1 VPSIVYSGL
10 DASSNPTN
18 DHVEFGEWRR
28 DDLKTWR
35 GKDLPPIGATLL
47 ITEFAN
53 QDSTGTH
60 TQSTGA
66 KITDVAVIEQT
77 YRAVPYRSEG
87 IATCGTRSLCLHIW
101 LEGRV
106 SPIELDLGNPY
117 DGWTIKTSQMDRDRA
132 EGAVRGIQ
140 LSLRRQLAAMR
151 KAGTPE
157 ALCALLAHLDEGIDT
172 MAQMC
177 QTIKL

>member
-1 VPSIVYSGL
+1 MPSIVYSSL
-10 DASSNPTN
+10 HASSNPTG

-35 GKDLPPIGATLL
+35 GKDLPPIGSALL
-47 ITEFAN
+47 VTEFAS

-66 KITDVAVIEQT
+66 KITDVAVIERT
-77 YRAVPYRSEG
+77 YRAVPHRGEG
-87 IATCGTRSLCLHIW
+87 LATCGTRTLWLCIW

-106 SPIELDLGNPY
+106 SPIELDPTNPY
-117 DGWTIKTSQMDRDRA
+117 DDWTIKTSQMDRDRA

-172 MAQMC
+172 MARMC
-177 QTIKL
+177 QTVEL